1 MRINAVNRIPSLDGL
16 RGLSIL
22 LVILGYAFKE
32 ISRVID
38 IANLGVRIFFVISA
52 YLIVGILHNDV
63 VKERFSIK
71 TFYFKRIMRTF
82 PAFYFY
88 LIVVFIFLNFKEIFN
103 WEQFWRAPIYLENY
117 HPRHLWEQ
125 TQWFVGH
132 SWSLAVEEQFYLL
145 VAILFFFFNKQSV
158 SKSGLIKVL
167 LLVVLLIPIIRIGYL
182 FGKDFIPI
190 FLTGSIHRSFET
202 VADSLA
208 VGGLLALL
216 PKERVVNN
224 SIVKFFSNK
233 LVLLFLLIVGVQF
246 LNGSYVVKAVGL
258 LPRYIYNLG
267 GITLINF
274 GIAVLVHL
282 AIKFPSQS
290 RFTKMLNQKWIM
302 YIGLWS
308 YSIYLWQ
315 QLWLFKWE
323 IPLFFKLLGILV
335 CSLLSYYFIE
345 IKFLSWRDSY
355 LKRNAK
361 H

>member
-1 MRINAVNRIPSLDGL
+1 MKTNVVNRIPSLDGL

-22 LVILGYAFKE
+22 LVVFGHAFKE
-32 ISRVID
+32 LSRVID

-52 YLIVGILHNDV
+52 YLIVGILYNDV

-71 TFYFKRIMRTF
+71 SFYFKRIMRTF

-88 LIVVFIFLNFKEIFN
+88 LIIVFIFLNFKGIFN

-216 PKERVVNN
+216 PKEKIANNKVV
-224 SIVKFFSNK
+224 IFFSDK
-233 LVLLFLLIVGVQF
+233 LVLLFGLILSFQF
-246 LNGSYVVKAVGL
+246 LNGSYIVSLIGL
-258 LPRYIYNLG
+258 LPRYIYNLS
-267 GITLINF
+267 GITLINL
-274 GIAVLVHL
+274 GIAVLVFL
-282 AIKFPSQS
+282 TIKFPMQTI
-290 RFTKMLNQKWIM
+290 FAKALNQKWIM

-335 CSLLSYYFIE
+335 CSLLSYYLIE

-361 H
+361 N